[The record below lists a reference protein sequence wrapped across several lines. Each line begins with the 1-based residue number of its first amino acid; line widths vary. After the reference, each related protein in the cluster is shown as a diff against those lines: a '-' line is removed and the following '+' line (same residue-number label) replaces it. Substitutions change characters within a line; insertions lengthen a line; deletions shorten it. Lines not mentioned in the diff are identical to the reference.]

1 MRLSPTRRMM
11 VYVCGILF
19 LSCGVVMNA
28 RTGLGVAP
36 MSTVPY
42 LMYIIEGLS
51 LGTASFIVYCVF
63 VVAQL
68 LLVRYPDVKILLQ
81 IPVSLLFSVFID
93 VLDIWLFPFTAT
105 GLIDGLVMLVI
116 AVSFTALGV
125 TLIVSARFVPVA
137 PDGMVQ
143 TLSQVFH
150 CEFGEAKYF
159 FDGSCVGIS
168 LVYGL
173 VRTGAAVG
181 IGIGTVAAAL
191 LAGGI
196 CTFWG
201 RLLNRRLMA
210 FMEEPASM

>member
-1 MRLSPTRRMM
+1 MM

-51 LGTASFIVYCVF
+51 FGTASFVVYCVF

-93 VLDIWLFPFTAT
+93 VPDIWLFPFTAT

-125 TLIVSARFVPVA
+125 TLIVSARLVPVA

-150 CEFGEAKYF
+150 CEFCKAKYF
-159 FDGSCVGIS
+159 FDGSCVCIA

-173 VRTGAAVG
+173 VRTGAVVG

-210 FMEEPASM
+210 FMEESASM

>member
-1 MRLSPTRRMM
+1 M

-28 RTGLGVAP
+28 RT
-36 MSTVPY
+36 
-42 LMYIIEGLS
+42 
-51 LGTASFIVYCVF
+51 
-63 VVAQL
+63 
-68 LLVRYPDVKILLQ
+68 
-81 IPVSLLFSVFID
+81 
-93 VLDIWLFPFTAT
+93 
-105 GLIDGLVMLVI
+105 
-116 AVSFTALGV
+116 ALGV
-125 TLIVSARFVPVA
+125 TLGVSARLVPVA

-150 CEFGEAKYF
+150 CEFGKAKYF

-191 LAGGI
+191 LAGDI

>member
-1 MRLSPTRRMM
+1 
-11 VYVCGILF
+11 
-19 LSCGVVMNA
+19 
-28 RTGLGVAP
+28 
-36 MSTVPY
+36 
-42 LMYIIEGLS
+42 
-51 LGTASFIVYCVF
+51 
-63 VVAQL
+63 
-68 LLVRYPDVKILLQ
+68 
-81 IPVSLLFSVFID
+81 
-93 VLDIWLFPFTAT
+93 
-105 GLIDGLVMLVI
+105 MLVI

-125 TLIVSARFVPVA
+125 TLVVSARLVPVA

-150 CEFGEAKYF
+150 CEFGKAKFF
-159 FDGSCVGIS
+159 FDGSCMCIA

-173 VRTGAAVG
+173 VRTGAVVG

-210 FMEEPASM
+210 FMEAPASV

>member
-1 MRLSPTRRMM
+1 
-11 VYVCGILF
+11 
-19 LSCGVVMNA
+19 
-28 RTGLGVAP
+28 

-81 IPVSLLFSVFID
+81 IPVSLLFSVFI
-93 VLDIWLFPFTAT
+93 
-105 GLIDGLVMLVI
+105 

-125 TLIVSARFVPVA
+125 TPIVSARLVPVA

-150 CEFGEAKYF
+150 CEFGKAKYF

>member
-1 MRLSPTRRMM
+1 MM

-19 LSCGVVMNA
+19 LNCGVVMNA
-28 RTGLGVAP
+28 RT
-36 MSTVPY
+36 
-42 LMYIIEGLS
+42 
-51 LGTASFIVYCVF
+51 
-63 VVAQL
+63 
-68 LLVRYPDVKILLQ
+68 
-81 IPVSLLFSVFID
+81 
-93 VLDIWLFPFTAT
+93 
-105 GLIDGLVMLVI
+105 
-116 AVSFTALGV
+116 ALGV
-125 TLIVSARFVPVA
+125 TPIVSARLVPVA

-150 CEFGEAKYF
+150 CEFGKAKYF

-168 LVYGL
+168 PVYGL

>member
-1 MRLSPTRRMM
+1 M

-19 LSCGVVMNA
+19 LSCGVVMNT
-28 RTGLGVAP
+28 RTG
-36 MSTVPY
+36 
-42 LMYIIEGLS
+42 
-51 LGTASFIVYCVF
+51 
-63 VVAQL
+63 
-68 LLVRYPDVKILLQ
+68 
-81 IPVSLLFSVFID
+81 
-93 VLDIWLFPFTAT
+93 
-105 GLIDGLVMLVI
+105 
-116 AVSFTALGV
+116 LGV
-125 TLIVSARFVPVA
+125 TLIVSARLVPVA

-150 CEFGEAKYF
+150 CEFGKAKYF
-159 FDGSCVGIS
+159 FDGGCVCIA

-173 VRTGAAVG
+173 VRTGTVVG

>member
-1 MRLSPTRRMM
+1 MM

-36 MSTVPY
+36 
-42 LMYIIEGLS
+42 
-51 LGTASFIVYCVF
+51 
-63 VVAQL
+63 
-68 LLVRYPDVKILLQ
+68 
-81 IPVSLLFSVFID
+81 
-93 VLDIWLFPFTAT
+93 
-105 GLIDGLVMLVI
+105 
-116 AVSFTALGV
+116 
-125 TLIVSARFVPVA
+125 
-137 PDGMVQ
+137 DGMVQ

-150 CEFGEAKYF
+150 CEFGKAKYF

-201 RLLNRRLMA
+201 RLLNCRLMA

>member
-1 MRLSPTRRMM
+1 M
-11 VYVCGILF
+11 
-19 LSCGVVMNA
+19 
-28 RTGLGVAP
+28 
-36 MSTVPY
+36 
-42 LMYIIEGLS
+42 
-51 LGTASFIVYCVF
+51 
-63 VVAQL
+63 
-68 LLVRYPDVKILLQ
+68 
-81 IPVSLLFSVFID
+81 
-93 VLDIWLFPFTAT
+93 LDIWLFPFTAT

-125 TLIVSARFVPVA
+125 TPIVSARLVPVA

-150 CEFGEAKYF
+150 CEFGKAKYF

-196 CTFWG
+196 CTFWVVCSTAG
-201 RLLNRRLMA
+201 SWPLWKSLRACRRIEREGSGHEA
-210 FMEEPASM
+210 AVWN